1 MSFVLVFIAMLAIVA
16 AMSVGVMFGRRPI
29 QGSCGGLGRL
39 GIDAEC
45 EICGGSP
52 ARCAEARDS

>member
-16 AMSVGVMFGRRPI
+16 AMSVGVMFGRQPI
-29 QGSCGGLGRL
+29 KGSCGGLGQL
-39 GIDAEC
+39 GIDADC

-52 ARCAEARDS
+52 ARCAEARDA